1 MLVEWK
7 KEYELGHAG
16 IDAQHRE
23 LFELTNQ
30 MAAARTADEL
40 KPLLM
45 VLYKHTREHFQLEEG
60 LMRDAGFPG
69 LAEHAEYH
77 NKLLLRLTD
86 LSLKVGSGQ
95 PDHAA
100 IDKLMVD
107 WALRH
112 TQFDDADAAAYIA
125 RR

>member
-86 LSLKVGSGQ
+86 LSLK
-95 PDHAA
+95 DHAA

>member
-16 IDAQHRE
+16 IDAQHRQ
-23 LFELTNQ
+23 LFDLTNQ

-45 VLYKHTREHFQLEEG
+45 VLFKHTREHFELEEA

-69 LAEHAEYH
+69 LADHTEYH
-77 NKLLLRLTD
+77 NKLLSRLTD
-86 LSLKVGSGQ
+86 LSLKLGSGQ
-95 PDHAA
+95 PDPVA
-100 IDKLMVD
+100 ISQLMLD

-125 RR
+125 KN